1 MGPHQGLFSF
11 AKITH
16 SFMKTKFKEEFK
28 MLNALVAIV
37 CIFVVLIGASLAIM
51 IMACGQW
58 YADKTTE
65 MTKNTSNGFEKNK

>member
-1 MGPHQGLFSF
+1 
-11 AKITH
+11 
-16 SFMKTKFKEEFK
+16 

-65 MTKNTSNGFEKNK
+65 MTKDMNNGFEKNK

>member
-1 MGPHQGLFSF
+1 
-11 AKITH
+11 
-16 SFMKTKFKEEFK
+16 

-51 IMACGQW
+51 IMAFGQW

>member
-1 MGPHQGLFSF
+1 
-11 AKITH
+11 
-16 SFMKTKFKEEFK
+16 MKTKFKEEFK

-51 IMACGQW
+51 IMAFGQW